1 MNVHVGKRWTQGVY
15 LVGVVGLSAAALAAC
30 GGSDSAST
38 SSPSAAETSA
48 AASPTAAASSP
59 TASTSASDDGGGAG
73 FSFSFGS
80 SDIDSA
86 RLETAIQEEIEK
98 SVTGATAEVSC
109 PDDIKAEAGSTFDCT
124 ATVNGQQATI
134 VVTQKDGDGN
144 VSFESQ
150 QAFLFMDQ
158 AQDLVT
164 NFVTENVP
172 GTWTTTCNP
181 PGAQGNIYV
190 ATPQTDFECQV
201 TGTTAGGEQQSGTA
215 IVTVDD
221 NEGNVSVRVE

>member
-1 MNVHVGKRWTQGVY
+1 MATHSGKRWTHGIYLLSIAGV
-15 LVGVVGLSAAALAAC
+15 SAAALAAC

-38 SSPSAAETSA
+38 SSPSAAPTSA
-48 AASPTAAASSP
+48 AASPSAAASTP
-59 TASTSASDDGGGAG
+59 TASASATDDGSGAG

-86 RLETAIQEEIEK
+86 RLETAIQDEIEK

-134 VVTQKDGDGN
+134 VVTQKDSDGN

-158 AQDLVT
+158 AEDLVT

-172 GTWTTTCNP
+172 GTWTTACNP
-181 PGAQGNIYV
+181 PGAQGNI
-190 ATPQTDFECQV
+190 
-201 TGTTAGGEQQSGTA
+201 
-215 IVTVDD
+215 
-221 NEGNVSVRVE
+221 